1 MSAIIL
7 AASMLAAMP
16 TLFVRAAV
24 NDGDEPPTAP
34 CSCVC
39 VETAANVEV
48 VGPDIVDADGEQAS
62 APVTVDAAPTDVPTP
77 PITARPGI
85 VFSELLPDPVGKDAD
100 GEFIELR
107 NEGVFDADLTGWIVA
122 SETGRVYLIPGIVV
136 AAGAYVHFP
145 YSETKLGLTNSGA
158 KLTLSDATGA
168 EVDVVGYTGTVK
180 EGQAYAKNDAG
191 TWSWTPVATPGSVN
205 VFPLPAIVPPTEA
218 GATDSSSAASEP
230 PAGDH
235 DVAAAPSAAVAVDA
249 AAATMVGLSEFM
261 PDPAGTDD
269 GEWIEIGNDGD
280 GDASLAGW
288 TLDDAVGGSE
298 PFVLTVTDIVPAHGW
313 LVLPKSRTGLAL
325 NNDGDSVRL
334 FDTAGLA
341 VEAIRY
347 DRAMEGRSF
356 AKTAA
361 GWAWSDLPTPG
372 AANLREDPPIQA
384 ETSGVETADR
394 ATLSAEQDASG
405 NGNSAVQADT
415 IVDIA
420 ELGEIDDG
428 TVVTVSGIVNIPRG
442 RIGKTLVGLQ
452 NEDGTAGIIARYY
465 GTELPATLLGQFWT
479 ITGRVSRIGDD
490 IRISTSARNS
500 ELVGQRQLAAQPL
513 SIADVTEADAG
524 IYVSVAGL
532 VTKLGRNSPT
542 VGSEDGAGE
551 IRISLP
557 AGGSPA
563 TLAEG
568 DPVTAVGTLRYVR
581 GRPELVVTDKNGLE
595 VRARPD
601 KTEPADE
608 TNELLNLAA
617 SRPPLILTPTA
628 EKPPN
633 YAAYGS
639 IAALSAA
646 AGLALIWWKKRRYSE
661 AAE

>member
-16 TLFVRAAV
+16 TLIVRAAA
-24 NDGDEPPTAP
+24 DGGDEPPTAP

-39 VETAANVEV
+39 AETAANAET
-48 VGPDIVDADGEQAS
+48 VGPDIVDTDGEQS
-62 APVTVDAAPTDVPTP
+62 FAPETVNAAPTGVPTP
-77 PITARPGI
+77 PMAARPRI

-107 NEGVFDADLTGWIVA
+107 NEGVSDADLNGWAVA
-122 SETGRVYLIPGIVV
+122 SETGKVYLIPGVVV
-136 AAGAYVHFP
+136 AAGAYIHFS

-158 KLTLSDATGA
+158 KLTLSDAAGA
-168 EVDVVGYTGTVK
+168 EIDAVGYAGTVK

-191 TWSWTPVATPGSVN
+191 AWSWTPVATPGSAN
-205 VFPLPAIVPPTEA
+205 VFPLPATAPSTEA
-218 GATDSSSAASEP
+218 GATDASPAASEP
-230 PAGDH
+230 SAGDH
-235 DVAAAPSAAVAVDA
+235 DVAAALPTAVAVNDA
-249 AAATMVGLSEFM
+249 ATTVGLSEFM
-261 PDPAGTDD
+261 PDPDGTDS

-280 GDASLAGW
+280 SDASLAGW
-288 TLDDAVGGSE
+288 TLDDADGGSE
-298 PFVLTVTDIVPAHGW
+298 PFVLTATDIVPAHGW
-313 LVLPKSRTGLAL
+313 LVLSKSRTGLAL
-325 NNDGDSVRL
+325 NNDGDTVRL
-334 FDTAGLA
+334 FDAAGLV

-361 GWAWSDLPTPG
+361 GWAWSDKPTPG
-372 AANLREDPPIQA
+372 AANLHEDPPNQT

-394 ATLSAEQDASG
+394 ATLSAEQDVPDSG
-405 NGNSAVQADT
+405 NPAAQAAA

-452 NEDGTAGIIARYY
+452 NEDGTAGVIARYY

-479 ITGRVSRIGDD
+479 ITGKISRVGDD

-500 ELVGQRQLAAQPL
+500 ELVGQRRLAAQPL

-524 IYVSVAGL
+524 IYVSVVGL
-532 VTKLGRNSPT
+532 ITKLGRNSPT

-557 AGGSPA
+557 AGSGA
-563 TLAEG
+563 ANLAKG
-568 DPVTAVGTLRYVR
+568 DPVTAIGTLRYVR

-595 VRARPD
+595 IMTRPD
-601 KTEPADE
+601 QTETADE
-608 TNELLNLAA
+608 ANESVGTATA
-617 SRPPLILTPTA
+617 RPPLILAPTV